1 MFFSK
6 IRNFKVI
13 FHFYFFNMDIS
24 LNICFS
30 GLKFVMVVH
39 NIPLE
44 GTVSQI
50 SDLGLS
56 FDFM

>member
-6 IRNFKVI
+6 IINFKVI
-13 FHFYFFNMDIS
+13 FHLNVLNMDIS

-39 NIPLE
+39 NIPLKK
-44 GTVSQI
+44 TVSQI

-56 FDFM
+56 FYFM

>member
-1 MFFSK
+1 M
-6 IRNFKVI
+6 I
-13 FHFYFFNMDIS
+13 FHFYFLNMDIS

-39 NIPLE
+39 NIPFE
-44 GTVSQI
+44 GTMSQI